1 MAEALAVIGIIA
13 NFAAVVDVGTKILSR
28 LHEYMDAS
36 TRIPKAFQGI
46 AVDLPLVL
54 DTVSRTSDQAKAGA
68 VSETTL
74 RKLEPIVD
82 RCQKMIEE
90 LGDLLIKL
98 VPKEKDSVWRRGK
111 KMVLSLTQ
119 EKDVN
124 EIASGIQK
132 LVWTLTYYQSVTGPV
147 SNEQLAAPRALL
159 QQPTSPGTHV
169 RSTPLPSGAGSFIG
183 REATLSTLARYLYL
197 PGEHCR
203 AALFGLGGIGKTRIA
218 LETAKLF
225 RKENVSVFWIHASSP
240 ARFEKGY
247 IEILKSNNIPGWD
260 ESQTQ
265 PILGSKRRC
274 TALLLV
280 KQWLEGPLSGNW
292 LLILDN
298 ADDYNLLYGPERFAD
313 YLPENGSILMTTRNN
328 KVALNFV
335 PPKDSESRILEVT
348 PFDELEIS
356 RFFTNK
362 FGSERFAL
370 ESAAYLELA
379 TELLSVPLALTQA
392 AAFILGNRLSIQ
404 EYLVLYRESDK
415 NKIRLLSADF
425 EDAVSPNNPEGF
437 IQTNMHRGVI
447 TKSRILLPL
456 LMQSRLNIYVAITIW
471 QPKFY
476 PGCVFWIPK
485 GFRSRY

>member
-13 NFAAVVDVGTKILSR
+13 NFAAVIDVGTKILSR

-54 DTVSRTSDQAKAGA
+54 DTVSRTSDQAKAGV

-74 RKLEPIVD
+74 RKLESIVD

-90 LGDLLIKL
+90 LDDLLIKL
-98 VPKEKDSVWRRGK
+98 LPKEKDSVWRRGK

-147 SNEQLAAPRALL
+147 SNEQLPAPRALL
-159 QQPTSPGTHV
+159 QQSTSSGPHV
-169 RSTPLPSGAGSFIG
+169 KSTPLPSGAGSFIG
-183 REATLSTLARYLYL
+183 REATLSTLARYLCL

-203 AALFGLGGIGKTRIA
+203 VALFGLGGIGKTRIA

-265 PILGSKRRC
+265 PILEFKRSC

-298 ADDYNLLYGPERFAD
+298 ADDYDLLYGPERFAD

-335 PPKDSESRILEVT
+335 PPSKDSEPRILEVT
-348 PFDELEIS
+348 PFDEHEIS
-356 RFFTNK
+356 RFFTDK

-379 TELLSVPLALTQA
+379 TELLNVPLALTQA
-392 AAFILGNRLSIQ
+392 TAFILGNRLSIQ

-425 EDAVSPNNPEGF
+425 EDVVSSSNPEGF

-456 LMQSRLNIYVAITIW
+456 LMQSHSSIYVAITIW

-476 PGCVFWIPK
+476 PECVF
-485 GFRSRY
+485 